1 VAGGPGGARRTF
13 YTDIRTADVR
23 GKLDT
28 DTLLTVVVVLVA
40 AWLVLATVGL
50 VVDFLSVVP
59 NLIGVAIIALIGL
72 WWFDYI

>member
-1 VAGGPGGARRTF
+1 M
-13 YTDIRTADVR
+13 R

>member
-1 VAGGPGGARRTF
+1 M
-13 YTDIRTADVR
+13 R

-40 AWLVLATVGL
+40 AWLVLATAGL
-50 VVDFLSVVP
+50 VVDILSVVP
-59 NLIGVAIIALIGL
+59 NLIGVVIIALIGL

>member
-1 VAGGPGGARRTF
+1 M
-13 YTDIRTADVR
+13 R

-28 DTLLTVVVVLVA
+28 DTLLTAVVVLVA

>member
-1 VAGGPGGARRTF
+1 M
-13 YTDIRTADVR
+13 R

-28 DTLLTVVVVLVA
+28 DTLLTAVVVLVA

-59 NLIGVAIIALIGL
+59 NLIGVVIIALIGL